1 MFFCK
6 SPVDHLERGIVARI
20 VQIAR
25 EASMK
30 HWQETSRIMQL
41 LLDLAEQGRTA
52 ALATVIHIEGSA
64 YRRPGAKMLILDDGE
79 MFGSISGGCLEAD
92 VREVGLS
99 VMRGGEARLLHYDT
113 GTDYQLPFGLGLGC
127 NGSVDIFV
135 QRAVP
140 DLLEIAGPVTRLLQ
154 GDDPFAVCTVI
165 RGSRAIARSVVVTSR
180 GKRLGS
186 TRDVNLDHRIATN
199 ANGLLELGLS
209 QRQDFAGDEVFVE
222 LQVPPPS
229 LIIFGAGEDTRP
241 LARCAAEVGFR
252 VAVVDHRPAYLS
264 PDNYPAEVRLVEAR
278 AEAET
283 SDVKLGALTYA
294 VVKTHSVEH
303 DRKWVARL
311 LASDVPYIGVLGPR
325 ARTEEI
331 LRELRSENDERI
343 FGPIGIDLGADGPEQ
358 IAVSIVAEL
367 LARVSGREPMHLR
380 QRESAIHVG

>member
-1 MFFCK
+1 MT
-6 SPVDHLERGIVARI
+6 RI
-20 VQIAR
+20 VPIVG

-30 HWQETSRIMQL
+30 HWQETSRILRSL
-41 LLDLAEQGRTA
+41 LNCAEQGRTA

-64 YRRPGAKMLILDDGE
+64 YRRPGAKMLILDDGA
-79 MFGSISGGCLEAD
+79 MLGSVSGGCLEAD
-92 VREVGLS
+92 VREVALS
-99 VMRGGEARLLHYDT
+99 VMHGGDARLLHYDT

-140 DLLEIAGPVTRLLQ
+140 DLLEIGGRLTRLLQ
-154 GDDPFAVCTVI
+154 GDNTFAVCTIV
-165 RGSRAIARSVVVTSR
+165 RGPRAIARSVVVTSR
-180 GKRLGS
+180 GQRFGS
-186 TRDVNLDHRIATN
+186 TGDVNLDHRIATDTN
-199 ANGLLELGLS
+199 DLLATGLS
-209 QRQDFAGDEVFVE
+209 QRRDFGGYEVFVD

-229 LIIFGAGEDTRP
+229 LVVFGAGGDTRP

-252 VAVVDHRPAYLS
+252 VTVVDHRRAYLAS
-264 PDNYPAEVRLVEAR
+264 DGYPAEVRLVEAR
-278 AEAET
+278 ADTAAP
-283 SDVKLGALTYA
+283 DILLGPLTYA

-331 LRELRSENDERI
+331 LRELRSETDERV

-380 QRESAIHVG
+380 QRESAIHVV